1 MRQVLCSAET
11 KEQAAS
17 SIVLGGK
24 TLSWLN
30 NAVAEHLQG
39 LCVTALVRG
48 TAHFCIGK
56 GPSVPLLPVS
66 RLALGKVGPCPE
78 LWLLAATLH
87 LGGCFRNWKLAL

>member
-39 LCVTALVRG
+39 LCVTALV
-48 TAHFCIGK
+48 
-56 GPSVPLLPVS
+56 
-66 RLALGKVGPCPE
+66 
-78 LWLLAATLH
+78 
-87 LGGCFRNWKLAL
+87 